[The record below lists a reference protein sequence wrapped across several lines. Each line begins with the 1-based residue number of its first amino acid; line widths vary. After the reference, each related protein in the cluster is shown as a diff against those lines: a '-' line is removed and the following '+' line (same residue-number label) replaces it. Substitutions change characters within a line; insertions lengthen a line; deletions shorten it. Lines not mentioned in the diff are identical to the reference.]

1 MMLWSPLVVARK
13 SLRRLNQT
21 IFSCFLDP
29 SYPDNLYLFERRI
42 HLQKRKFMRAIIKC
56 GDCLQT
62 IYLSQFFDAMMN
74 YSQLRW
80 RVTDF
85 NVFSICAKELT
96 ALSQAIDDMLVKDQ
110 KNTPKLV
117 EAIQQLEDIYQQ
129 VLQISS
135 PDPLAFL
142 LFIAGVKG
150 LNAVIPDVSAVIP
163 AKAGIR

>member
-1 MMLWSPLVVARK
+1 MMLWSPHVVARN

-42 HLQKRKFMRAIIKC
+42 HQQKRKFMRAIIKC
-56 GDCLQT
+56 RNIQQATNLN
-62 IYLSQFFDAMMN
+62 QFFDAMMN

-85 NVFSICAKELT
+85 NVFSICAKELN
-96 ALSQAIDDMLVKDQ
+96 ALSQAIDSLIVTDQ
-110 KNTPKLV
+110 KNTVEVV
-117 EAIQQLEDIYQQ
+117 EALQQLEDIYQQ

-142 LFIAGVKG
+142 LFIAGVKA
-150 LNAVIPDVSAVIP
+150 LLSLPDRATSSLVMT
-163 AKAGIR
+163 GG